1 MPLLSLDP
9 TQLTASAN
17 ANSALPTLVAV
28 SSALA
33 PVAAVSTAAFTTQ
46 VKTVTVLEIVYLAAP
61 TTTASPS
68 PSSTAAL
75 ASGSGSAS
83 AAASNLA
90 SFATDSYDGMSFMQL
105 GAPRLDLPAELGLAY
120 KERSCAGATVSSV
133 LLVVI
138 VVACFAA
145 IFLRQAGQMRRLLE
159 ATDEEE
165 LSDVGL
171 GGAGRRTVKRPVKRG
186 RRRGERRGLMGVL
199 PSLFLWQLGSRPSRA
214 DEHAACS
221 ATSRLDK

>member
-105 GAPRLDLPAELGLAY
+105 GA
-120 KERSCAGATVSSV
+120 TVSSV

-186 RRRGERRGLMGVL
+186 RRRGERRGLMARQAD
-199 PSLFLWQLGSRPSRA
+199 STSDRHGSSSMS
-214 DEHAACS
+214 DS
-221 ATSRLDK
+221 SDSSDGDKHVKP